1 MKRTYKQ
8 TLIQGPLLRKKKKK
22 KQIKLK
28 FGGRAVPSQAPNFL
42 VSGSGAGKGFLQG
55 LIF

>member
-1 MKRTYKQ
+1 MKHTYKQ
-8 TLIQGPLLRKKKKK
+8 TLIQEPLLSKKKKK

>member
-1 MKRTYKQ
+1 
-8 TLIQGPLLRKKKKK
+8 LIQGPLLSKKKKK
-22 KQIKLK
+22 RQIKLK

-55 LIF
+55 VIF